1 MEIPRESKNCNQ
13 YGSSLRGIVKWFKER
28 SKAFPHKYQ
37 IDANDCGPTCLFMI
51 ARYYGQKYSINYYRE
66 KSGINREG
74 VSMLRLK
81 DAAENLGFHTICAKI
96 TLPQLNDDILLP
108 CILHWKNNHYVVC
121 YAIKGQ
127 GVKRKYYIADP
138 SLGKRVVREDEL
150 RQNWLAGTFED
161 EPIGIA
167 LQLEP
172 SEEFAQIAVAKEEK
186 TSNILYNFWP
196 HILPHKWK
204 IIQMLVGTIIIMGMN
219 YMLPLISQMVVDI
232 GVLHRD
238 LAFIM
243 LMMGIQ
249 LGISLFTISIQFV
262 QSWLALNM
270 HTIIN
275 IKLIANYLSK
285 LSKMP
290 LQFFERRT
298 LGDILQRIGDHDRI
312 KGFLMGDLIS
322 ILFSGTTFI
331 TFSIILFVYNWII
344 FSIFFAGSALHVVWI
359 LAFMK
364 YRREIDHR
372 MFEQSSLLQNNLV
385 QFVQGMQEIK
395 INNIEQQKRWEWE
408 RIQAKVYNISVRAL
422 RIGQV
427 QSAGSFF
434 FSTITNI
441 AISYLTAKMVI
452 TGELTLGMMVSLTF
466 IIGQVA
472 APIGSFIGFAQSYQD
487 AKISLERLSDLYT
500 QKDEYE
506 DEVNLIKEAPEGNLQ
521 LDNISYSYSGHERDN
536 VLHNISIIIPQGKT
550 TAIVGASGCGK
561 TTLVKLMQGFY
572 LPQKGKVY
580 VGDRE
585 LDQINKSVWRAN
597 LGAVMQD
604 GFIFSDSIANNIA
617 VGEKDFDKERLAH
630 AMNVANLS
638 DFVESLPLNYDTK
651 IGAEGMGLSQGQKQR
666 VLIARS
672 VYKNPSYIFL
682 DEATNALDS
691 KNEREILQQV
701 KAFYADKT
709 MVVVAHRLSTIR
721 NADKIIV
728 MKEGNI
734 VGEGTHETLLSTCQE
749 YIELVNNQID
759 KMDDE

>member
-1 MEIPRESKNCNQ
+1 MKRFKLIYQTDSK
-13 YGSSLRGIVKWFKER
+13 
-28 SKAFPHKYQ
+28 
-37 IDANDCGPTCLFMI
+37 DCAPACLKMI
-51 ARYYGQKYSINYYRE
+51 ARHYEKKVSLQYLRE
-66 KSGINREG
+66 ACH
-74 VSMLRLK
+74 VSRIGATLLSLSE
-81 DAAENLGFHTICAKI
+81 AAEEIGFKPLSAKI
-96 TLPQLNDDILLP
+96 TLDQLNNEIALP
-108 CILHWKNNHYVVC
+108 CILLWKRIHYVVC

-127 GVKRKYYIADP
+127 GRKRKYYIADP
-138 SLGKRVVREDEL
+138 SVGKRVVREDEL

-172 SEEFAQIAVAKEEK
+172 SEEFAQIAVAKEK
-186 TSNILYNFWP
+186 ASNILSNFWP
-196 HILPHKWK
+196 YILPHKWK
-204 IIQMLVGTIIIMGMN
+204 IAQMLVGTIIIMGMS

-249 LGISLFTISIQFV
+249 LGISLLTTSIQFV

-452 TGELTLGMMVSLTF
+452 TGELTLGMMVSLAF

-500 QKDEYE
+500 QKDEHE
-506 DEVNLIKEAPEGNLQ
+506 DEVNLIKEAPEGNLK

-617 VGEKDFDKERLAH
+617 VGEKEFDKERLAH

-651 IGAEGMGLSQGQKQR
+651 IGDEGMGLSQGQKQR